1 MSTPLYFSVSKE
13 ALMPC
18 EELLE
23 IENTRR
29 KLQIGIPAESDLCEN
44 RITLTPETVE
54 VLVRHGHLVTVEKQ
68 AGKGAN
74 YTDLQYSEAGAY
86 IVEREEVY
94 RADILFKINPPAID
108 EIDLMKE
115 RQLVFSYLPAYQ
127 ISEAYFRKLAN
138 KQVTALAF
146 ENIRDHF
153 TCYPL
158 VRTISEIAGIAAV
171 QIVAEYLSKS
181 AGGKGILLGG
191 ISGVSPAE
199 VVIIG
204 SGTAAEFAARSA
216 LGLGAF
222 VCVFD
227 SSVHSLQRLQEN
239 LGVRLYTSV
248 MHPQALTKALA
259 SADALIGAAY
269 IDGYQRQH
277 LISEEMIKHMKP
289 GAVVIDLS
297 ITQGGC
303 CETSEL
309 CTLAAPTVVKH
320 GITHYGVPNITSRV
334 PKTASMAI
342 SNILEN
348 MILNMG
354 QQGSLATWLKSD
366 ADLRNGVYMYHGI
379 LTNPAIGNLFDI
391 PFRDIHLLMAAF

>member
-289 GAVVIDLS
+289 GAVVVDLS

-354 QQGSLATWLKSD
+354 QQGSLATWLKSN